1 MSLQNNPQSF
11 YPQNGVSLRPM
22 EGTLLPTSIS
32 PGAQPPGHPSNDS
45 QDLLFTRPMP
55 MPWQAFQDDQP
66 WVPGQPMGTGST
78 LLMQERASN
87 PDIGMP
93 PLYPPSRSNPAD
105 IHDSH
110 HLAGVPLGMNAM
122 EHR

>member
-11 YPQNGVSLRPM
+11 FPQNGVSLCLT
-22 EGTLLPTSIS
+22 EGTLLPTSS
-32 PGAQPPGHPSNDS
+32 PPGPQLPGHPSNDAHE
-45 QDLLFTRPMP
+45 LLFTRPMP
-55 MPWQAFQDDQP
+55 IHWQTFQNDQP
-66 WVPGQPMGTGST
+66 RMPGQPMGAGST
-78 LLMQERASN
+78 LLMQERALN
-87 PDIGMP
+87 PDIAMA
-93 PLYPPSRSNPAD
+93 PLYPPSRSNPTD